1 MPCVHPL
8 QLQASSMAV
17 LNNPSV
23 MKGLREAFPQ
33 HTRQV
38 DWLMSAL
45 PLAHWPIGP
54 LAQWP
59 WKASH
64 CAGWWILSV
73 EGSLGHRIRVFCVP
87 LSCKQ
92 IHREH
97 PPVWNLS
104 LWEESHTQ
112 SHSHFN
118 THQPVCSLNIITS
131 EVSSWMSSVGKGTQ

>member
-54 LAQWP
+54 LAHWP
-59 WKASH
+59 NGRGKLATVL
-64 CAGWWILSV
+64 GG
-73 EGSLGHRIRVFCVP
+73 GS
-87 LSCKQ
+87 
-92 IHREH
+92 
-97 PPVWNLS
+97 S
-104 LWEESHTQ
+104 LWRVPWDT
-112 SHSHFN
+112 
-118 THQPVCSLNIITS
+118 
-131 EVSSWMSSVGKGTQ
+131 G